1 MLRILIFNTLYYP
14 YKIGGAEISVKNLA
28 EQLAKDASV
37 RVGVITIGEKDDCF
51 ILNNVNKTNPLFRMD
66 GVYVNPILGHFLFLQ
81 CLGLLLER
89 YGFLHGVPFLC
100 FLPHLIQQVD
110 LLAIFSVKICSIKLY
125 NLVITDLCLLGLL
138 GLLYC

>member
-51 ILNNVNKTNPLFRMD
+51 ILNNVEVWR
-66 GVYVNPILGHFLFLQ
+66 
-81 CLGLLLER
+81 
-89 YGFLHGVPFLC
+89 
-100 FLPHLIQQVD
+100 
-110 LLAIFSVKICSIKLY
+110 VKIENNSPH
-125 NLVITDLCLLGLL
+125 
-138 GLLYC
+138 